1 MPGASTGPLDWLDR
15 YVRAC
20 AHLPCELIV
29 HVSFITQSSTNA
41 YLSVF
46 VFLHPRPLL
55 LSTQSFCASLHQELK
70 EYYRLLSVLHSQVN
84 KISADNEGMCN
95 GKSQQAL
102 DLK

>member
-1 MPGASTGPLDWLDR
+1 MPEASTGPLDWLDR
-15 YVRAC
+15 YVSAC

-41 YLSVF
+41 YLSVS
-46 VFLHPRPLL
+46 VFLHPRPF

-84 KISADNEGMCN
+84 KISADNEEMCN
-95 GKSQQAL
+95 GKISRRL
-102 DLK
+102 I